1 MLTAQGFIDQTTDTT
16 TTTTSNQL
24 VPHSIEAEQALL
36 GALVIDPAQM
46 LEVSYLSPKDFYLLK
61 HGYLYEAMK
70 SLFEKHGDYDY
81 VTVVEHLDS
90 SRRLDDIGGPGQL
103 AQLTNTTPTSYGAPE
118 YAAIIYRH
126 SIGRQVIDRCM
137 KITQDA
143 YKNVTSRSG
152 DMLVSEAVQRFAEID
167 ATRNISNGPKP
178 ISNGIE
184 KLLDHMEEIEQSG
197 HSLGLKTGIKTL
209 DFILGGFG
217 DRKFYLLAGR
227 PGMGKSGLAL
237 QIACNIAKEG
247 IGVLIFALEMTSDD
261 IAARLTSSIC
271 DVPYESFNR
280 GNVGDNWQC
289 ILSAG
294 EQVARLPL
302 VIDDTPA
309 LTVANMRSI
318 AQKTMLNQP
327 VGLVIIDHV
336 GIARPE
342 RPNGNSYENASN
354 KADSIMAL
362 PKQLGCPVLA
372 ISQLSRKAEEGNDK
386 RPQMY
391 HLRDS
396 GKWEENADG
405 ILFLYRDEVYN
416 ADTQFPNVGEIHVS
430 KNRGGKRGVATV
442 YANVALNKFF
452 DLEVRNVPL

>member
-1 MLTAQGFIDQTTDTT
+1 MLTSQGFTEQATGTA

-36 GALVIDPAQM
+36 GALIIDPAQM
-46 LEVSYLSPKDFYLLK
+46 LEVGYLSSKDFYLLN
-61 HGYLYEAMK
+61 HGYLYEAMVA
-70 SLFEKHGDYDY
+70 LFQKHGGYDY
-81 VTVVEHLDS
+81 VTVVETLDS
-90 SRRLDDIGGPGQL
+90 SGRLEDIGGAGQV
-103 AQLTNTTPTSYGAPE
+103 AELTNITPTSYGAPE

-126 SIGRQVIDRCM
+126 SISRQVIDRAM

-143 YKNVTSRSG
+143 YKNVAGRSG

-167 ATRNISNGPKP
+167 ATKNISNGPKP
-178 ISNGIE
+178 ISTGVE
-184 KLLDHMEEIEQSG
+184 RLLDRMEEVEQSG

-209 DFILGGFG
+209 DYILGGFG

-227 PGMGKSGLAL
+227 PGMGKSALAL
-237 QIACNIAKEG
+237 QIAHNIAKRGLG
-247 IGVLIFALEMTSDD
+247 ILIFALEMTADD

-289 ILSAG
+289 VLSAG

-302 VIDDTPA
+302 VVDDTPA

-318 AQKTMLNQP
+318 AQKTMLSSP
-327 VGLVIIDHV
+327 IELIIIDHV
-336 GIARPE
+336 GITRPE
-342 RPNGNSYENASN
+342 RPNGNSYQNASD

-372 ISQLSRKAEEGNDK
+372 LSQLSRKVEEGSDK
-386 RPQMY
+386 RPQMH

-416 ADTQFPNVGEIHVS
+416 ADTQFPHMGEIHVS
-430 KNRGGKRGVATV
+430 KNRGGKRGIATI

-452 DLEVRNVPL
+452 DLEIKNISL

>member
-1 MLTAQGFIDQTTDTT
+1 MLTPQGFTEQTTDAA

-36 GALVIDPAQM
+36 GALVIDPSQM
-46 LEVSYLSPKDFYLLK
+46 LEVGYLTAKDFYLLN
-61 HGYLYEAMK
+61 HGYLYDAMK
-70 SLFEKHGDYDY
+70 ALFEKHGDYDY

-90 SRRLDDIGGPGQL
+90 SGRLEDIGGAGGL

-143 YKNVTSRSG
+143 YQNVTARSG
-152 DMLVSEAVQRFAEID
+152 DMLVSKAIQRFGEID
-167 ATRNISNGPKP
+167 ATRNISNGPQE
-178 ISNGIE
+178 ITNGVE
-184 KLLDHMEEIEQSG
+184 RLLDRMEEIEQSG

-237 QIACNIAKEG
+237 QIAHNIAKRG

-302 VIDDTPA
+302 VVDDTPA
-309 LTVANMRSI
+309 LTVANIRSI
-318 AQKTMLNQP
+318 AQKTILSRP
-327 VGLVIIDHV
+327 IGLIIIDHV

-342 RPNGNSYENASN
+342 RSGGNSYQIASD
-354 KADSIMAL
+354 KADSFMAL

-372 ISQLSRKAEEGNDK
+372 LSQLSRKVEEGNDK
-386 RPQMY
+386 HPQMH

-416 ADTQFPNVGEIHVS
+416 TDTEFPHMGEIHVS
-430 KNRGGKRGVATV
+430 KNRGGKRGVATI

-452 DLEVRNVPL
+452 DLEIRNVPL